1 MTKKPQEV
9 IEFYQSLEA
18 LKSLNVWNISKELM
32 PCDNIKST
40 VWRKRIMTERKILFH
55 NLNDGVLESNV
66 QSTNRK
72 GQIIKVIKFSKAEIT
87 FLAKRL
93 SETTNAWLAS
103 RYSHILWQETKNN
116 GYAEIAIDRYID
128 SVNMIKSAEALEIN
142 SILPAIM
149 FISQKT
155 KKRTDVVKKLINELI
170 ASVPKWF
177 KFTMLSNI
185 LKQNFLKPIELAVIA
200 DQVFEWLEKEISTSY
215 FTNKQSLEVCLLL
228 FDKIKRQND
237 SIYELLARNEDLI
250 IAEHEDES
258 FVKLTATT
266 AKAKYLKKAKK
277 ITEYEKTLEECTRLK
292 QTISLAKTS
301 IPLDEEFHDMF
312 NQYLRQKSDIIIS
325 WSTNDILSYFSS
337 CDELIPDPIEID
349 EVAKASLKNSIYNL
363 ASVHT
368 FDINGNTKH
377 LNEEDKFEREKLQA
391 YIIANNI
398 QVYTLFLRVFID
410 CMLMGKLNYYKIY
423 AYLEDHTW
431 YGYKFKQGLS
441 HKEDDTTS
449 CLTLLAPGI
458 QSYLGQF
465 ELSVVMNTNKV
476 NNFVLCID
484 SMTLKFEGALRDF
497 IRLSGGTTMAERKG
511 EMQEQL
517 LEDLLEHKITK
528 QYFSEKDITFF
539 KFTFTKKGKNIRNN
553 VAHSFME
560 FSDYN
565 LQVASQVFFCLLRLG
580 KYTFENR

>member
-1 MTKKPQEV
+1 MKKPQQA
-9 IEFYQSLEA
+9 IEFYKSLEE
-18 LKSLNVWNISKELM
+18 LKSLNVWSISKELM
-32 PCDNIKST
+32 ICDNIKST
-40 VWRKRIMTERKILFH
+40 VWRKRIMTERKILFY
-55 NLNDGVLESNV
+55 NLNNGLLESNV

-72 GQIIKVIKFSKAEIT
+72 GQIINVVKFSKAEII
-87 FLAKRL
+87 FLIKRL
-93 SETTNAWLAS
+93 SETTNAWLSA

-116 GYAEIAIDRYID
+116 NYAEIAIDKYIE

-142 SILPAIM
+142 NILPAIM

-170 ASVPKWF
+170 TGIPNWF
-177 KFTMLSNI
+177 KFTILNNI
-185 LKQNFLKPIELAVIA
+185 LKQNFLKPFELTAIA
-200 DQVFEWLEKEISTSY
+200 DQVLGWLEKEIPTSY
-215 FTNKQSLEVCLLL
+215 FTNKQSLEVCLVL
-228 FDKIKRQND
+228 FDKIKRPNE
-237 SIYELLARNEDLI
+237 SIYELLARNEDLV

-258 FVKLTATT
+258 FVKLTATN

-277 ITEYEKTLEECTRLK
+277 ITEYEQTLEECTRLK

-301 IPLDEEFHDMF
+301 IPLDDEFHDIF
-312 NQYLRQKSDIIIS
+312 NQYLRQKSDVIIS
-325 WSTNDILSYFSS
+325 WPTESILSYFSS
-337 CDELIPDPIEID
+337 CDELIPDPLQID
-349 EVAKASLKNSIYNL
+349 EIAKTSLKNSIYNL

-377 LNEEDKFEREKLQA
+377 LSDQEKLEREKLQA
-391 YIIANNI
+391 YIIANNVQI
-398 QVYTLFLRVFID
+398 YTLFLRVFID

-423 AYLEDHTW
+423 AYLEDRTW

-449 CLTLLAPGI
+449 WLTLLAPGI

-465 ELSVVMNTNKV
+465 ELSVIMNTNKV

-484 SMTLKFEGALRDF
+484 SMTLKFEGSLRDF

-511 EMQEQL
+511 EIQEQL
-517 LEDLLEHKITK
+517 LEELLEHKITK
-528 QYFSEKDITFF
+528 QYFTEKDIEFF